1 MALTKVTGGTISSTS
16 SYQVGVITATKFVGP
31 IETTDATITGGSI
44 TATDGT
50 FSGNVSIAGT
60 LTYEDV
66 TSIDSVGIITAKNNI
81 DAQKDVLVGAGLS
94 VVGVVT
100 ATSFSGSGAPL
111 TALNASNIGS
121 GTVPTARL
129 GSGTA
134 NNSVFLRGDSSWSA
148 VTQTTINNNA
158 DNRLITGSGTAN
170 TLNGESALTF
180 DGNIFTVT
188 QSAANINIVSH
199 AMGSGKGS
207 QIKLH
212 NDHGEAY
219 VGQAG
224 DTTGNLLVH
233 NTSNTHMLFATNNTE
248 RLRITSAGALRLSDT
263 NSPNDQNTDIWVA
276 DDVLNFNAYATNG
289 AFIFKTGSSSTERL
303 RIKSNGIIV
312 SGNSGTSF
320 GNAAIQA
327 FIAHGNTAGESGF
340 SSVDTTSVAAGVG
353 GEITFHG
360 KYNTGAQDYAYF
372 GHIRGTKE
380 NATAGNTACALKF
393 FTRPNATAPIERLR
407 INSSG
412 HMILS
417 PSGYSLPTGD
427 ERTLNIVA
435 WGSKPASLGFQRS
448 NSLGGT
454 TSGWTNEL
462 QSNGDLIWGVHNV
475 GEKLRITSGGNIGV
489 AGATG
494 TDFSLL
500 DGMVVNVANG
510 SAGLLI
516 NSSSS
521 SHNAYL
527 GFSYGSGSSTSHAD
541 QFSAY
546 IGRVGDNQLIFG
558 TNNVIRGSFT
568 SAGHFQLQ
576 GGTVYGDDSAT
587 ATFKLQST
595 SGNSNHARIEIGAI
609 QSSDN
614 GGIHFYTAG
623 SSAATRHMT
632 LKGTSV
638 NL

>member
-1 MALTKVTGGTISSTS
+1 VQ
-16 SYQVGVITATKFVGP
+16 YR
-31 IETTDATITGGSI
+31 
-44 TATDGT
+44 
-50 FSGNVSIAGT
+50 
-60 LTYEDV
+60 
-66 TSIDSVGIITAKNNI
+66 SVGIIQQKYI

-129 GSGTA
+129 RSGTA

-303 RIKSNGIIV
+303 RI
-312 SGNSGTSF
+312 
-320 GNAAIQA
+320 
-327 FIAHGNTAGESGF
+327 
-340 SSVDTTSVAAGVG
+340 
-353 GEITFHG
+353 
-360 KYNTGAQDYAYF
+360 
-372 GHIRGTKE
+372 
-380 NATAGNTACALKF
+380 
-393 FTRPNATAPIERLR
+393 
-407 INSSG
+407 
-412 HMILS
+412 
-417 PSGYSLPTGD
+417 
-427 ERTLNIVA
+427 
-435 WGSKPASLGFQRS
+435 
-448 NSLGGT
+448 
-454 TSGWTNEL
+454 
-462 QSNGDLIWGVHNV
+462 
-475 GEKLRITSGGNIGV
+475 
-489 AGATG
+489 
-494 TDFSLL
+494 
-500 DGMVVNVANG
+500 G
-510 SAGLLI
+510 SAGQIGLSGA
-516 NSSSS
+516 NYGSSGQVLTS
-521 SHNAYL
+521 A
-527 GFSYGSGSSTSHAD
+527 GSGSAVSWTTIPAQATIANNADNRVITGGSGVNLNAESGLTYNGSILNVTGDLAIST
-541 QFSAY
+541 
-546 IGRVGDNQLIFG
+546 
-558 TNNVIRGSFT
+558 TNRIYF
-568 SAGHFQLQ
+568 
-576 GGTVYGDDSAT
+576 
-587 ATFKLQST
+587 
-595 SGNSNHARIEIGAI
+595 GNS
-609 QSSDN
+609 
-614 GGIHFYTAG
+614 
-623 SSAATRHMT
+623 
-632 LKGTSV
+632 
-638 NL
+638 